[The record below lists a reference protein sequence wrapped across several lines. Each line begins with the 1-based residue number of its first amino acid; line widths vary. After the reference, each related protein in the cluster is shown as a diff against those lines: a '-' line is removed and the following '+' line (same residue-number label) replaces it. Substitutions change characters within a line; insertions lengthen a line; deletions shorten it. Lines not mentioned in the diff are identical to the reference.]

1 MAKTGDSNMTAAAK
15 KREQPSEAEAAYTP
29 QTVEQAVLLQ
39 GDAAIHHAVASSLE
53 EEGDQAGALLE
64 LGQAQNMDNAAS
76 RFLDPLTYVSK
87 PPVQRNGGEMVLET
101 QDALCDYPRMID
113 VLRKSPKVLN
123 TEASRQRLEM
133 ASKAGSL
140 VVAVDAAET
149 IKPRNSL
156 ERMLAHQL
164 GTLHMLAMSMMANA
178 KDLGRQHMAAMG
190 NQALAIEA
198 ARNANAA
205 ARLITTFQNGMLTL
219 DRVRRGGRQTVTVQH
234 MTVKDGGQAVV
245 AGSVRGG
252 GTGRRGRRGKA

>member
-1 MAKTGDSNMTAAAK
+1 
-15 KREQPSEAEAAYTP
+15 
-29 QTVEQAVLLQ
+29 LLQ
-39 GDAAIHHAVASSLE
+39 GDAAVHHAVAASLQ
-53 EEGDQAGALLE
+53 EEGDQAGALIE
-64 LGQAQNMDNAAS
+64 LGEAQNMDNAAA
-76 RFLDPLTYVSK
+76 RFLDPLTHVSK
-87 PPVQRNGGEMVLET
+87 PPVRRNGGEMVLET

-113 VLRKSPKVLN
+113 VLRKSPTVLN

-164 GTLHMLAMSMMANA
+164 GALHTLAMSMMANA
-178 KDLGRQHMAAMG
+178 KDLGRQHMAAME
-190 NQALAIEA
+190 NQALAVEA

-245 AGSVRGG
+245 AASVRGRG
-252 GTGRRGRRGKA
+252 SRRTPRPARRGES